1 MTPER
6 VIGLDGVMPW
16 HLPADLQW
24 FKRQTLNK
32 PIVMGRKTYDSIGG
46 ELPNRHNIVVSRNPR
61 LSLLHGDVVTKPE
74 QALALAAKA
83 PEVMIIGGAQLYEYF
98 LPAADRL
105 YLTLVDAC
113 LTGDT
118 WFPDY
123 HAYSWHKLE
132 THDYPA
138 DERNPYACSFKVLER
153 L

>member
-6 VIGLDGVMPW
+6 VIGLGGVMPW

-24 FKRQTLNK
+24 FKQQTLNK

-46 ELPNRHNIVVSRNPR
+46 ALTNRHNIVVSRNTQ
-61 LSLLHGDVVTKPE
+61 LLLPGVDVVAEPE
-74 QALALAAKA
+74 QALALAAHA
-83 PEVMIIGGAQLYEYF
+83 PEIMIIGGAQLYEYF
-98 LPAADRL
+98 LPTADRL
-105 YLTLVDAC
+105 YLTRLDAC

-123 HAYSWHKLE
+123 HVYSWHELE
-132 THDYPA
+132 AHDHPA